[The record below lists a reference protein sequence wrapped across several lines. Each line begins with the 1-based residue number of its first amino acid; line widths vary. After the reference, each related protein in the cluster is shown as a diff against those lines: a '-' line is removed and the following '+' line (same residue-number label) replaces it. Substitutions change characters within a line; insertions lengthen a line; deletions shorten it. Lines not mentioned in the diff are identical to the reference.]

1 MGSPLLQRR
10 ALFNGV
16 LLGVGCSAEPT
27 SRKQPLIEE
36 PIVAEVFD
44 DYVVSSIWIY
54 VVVGS
59 EVVTES
65 PTYVY
70 AFALS

>member
-1 MGSPLLQRR
+1 M
-10 ALFNGV
+10 

-44 DYVVSSIWIY
+44 DYVVSSVDTFLAVLGK
-54 VVVGS
+54 VV
-59 EVVTES
+59 
-65 PTYVY
+65 
-70 AFALS
+70 ALAVDKDFD